1 MPHVVVGSENGAEV
15 SLYYED
21 AGAGDPVVLIH
32 GWPLSRRSWDS
43 QVQTFVEAGHRVI
56 TYDRRGFGRSTH
68 AWDGYDLDTFTAD
81 LHTLVEHLGLT
92 RVSLVGFS
100 SGGGEVARYAA
111 TFGTDR
117 LHRIVLAGPV
127 IGADRQMAADLTIAS
142 RRHRIS
148 MLDDLLTRFFSVDG
162 ESALDEPTR
171 RYLLQAAADASA
183 KAVTDSIGAWSNAEP
198 LADLIRIDVPT
209 LVVHGEQDAFMPY
222 EAGGRQVAAAIA
234 GSATVLIPS
243 APHGVPITHHEQWNQ
258 AVLAFLND

>member
-1 MPHVVVGSENGAEV
+1 M
-15 SLYYED
+15 
-21 AGAGDPVVLIH
+21 
-32 GWPLSRRSWDS
+32 
-43 QVQTFVEAGHRVI
+43 QTFVEAHRVI

-117 LHRIVLAGPV
+117 LHRIVLASPV

-162 ESALDEPTR
+162 ERAGRADPPVPAAGRRRRLGQGRHGLDRRVVERGTAGRPDPDRRAHPGRPRGAGRVHALR
-171 RYLLQAAADASA
+171 GR
-183 KAVTDSIGAWSNAEP
+183 
-198 LADLIRIDVPT
+198 
-209 LVVHGEQDAFMPY
+209 
-222 EAGGRQVAAAIA
+222 GRQVAAAIA